1 MPIFGH
7 DVSSYQG
14 PGLPPLTH
22 GRLLEFTI
30 LNVKDPGFG
39 AKAREARDRGLPWG
53 AYSWV
58 YAGADQRT
66 NARLCVVAVEQAG
79 LDPHDV
85 PLGYWADYE
94 DVGIVDSQ
102 LDTWFAAC
110 DELGVRGGYYA
121 NPGRADDHR
130 FAARPFWMAQYP
142 WPNDGSYRPA
152 NMTDPGVSVQLWQFT
167 STVGTLDQNVVV
179 DEAWWHAWVGT
190 PVQEEGDDMDII
202 QVKGTGRGLTDGTL
216 YYPSEQRFSYV
227 DPASLPAGAKVLPL
241 PFSEVADIA
250 EEKAQLK
257 AVVSKLYA
265 EKDNPPAVA
274 GAAMAPA
281 EFNVTL
287 EGKAVPL

>member
-1 MPIFGH
+1 MPTFGH

-14 PGLPPLTH
+14 AGLPPLTH
-22 GRLLEFTI
+22 GRTLSFTI
-30 LNVKDPGFG
+30 LNVKDPGF
-39 AKAREARDRGLPWG
+39 ASKAREARDRALPWG
-53 AYSWV
+53 VYSWV
-58 YAGADQRT
+58 YAGADQRV

-79 LDPHDV
+79 LDSHAV

-94 DVGIVDSQ
+94 DAGVTEDQLGPWFAG
-102 LDTWFAAC
+102 LDT
-110 DELGVRGGYYA
+110 LGVRGGYYA
-121 NPGRADDHR
+121 NPGKIGGFRD
-130 FAARPFWMAQYP
+130 RPYWMAQYP
-142 WPNDGSYRPA
+142 WPNDGSYRPNDMA
-152 NMTDPGVSVQLWQFT
+152 DAGRPVNIWQFT
-167 STVGTLDQNVVV
+167 STAGTLDQNVVV
-179 DEAWWHAWVGT
+179 DEAWFHAWVGT
-190 PVQEEGDDMDII
+190 PTQEDGDDMDII

-241 PFSEVADIA
+241 PFNEVADIA

-274 GAAMAPA
+274 GAATA